1 YLPVVDI
8 WNLRELR
15 PDEELVMS
23 ERYNFGQELLG
34 LVVWLQWVFPQVG
47 IEDVKDCLCFLTWE
61 IAEDRTLEA
70 WDGQMRLAIME
81 VTCLMSDSTLQL
93 EIGDAEEMEQR
104 EYLVGVMQMNVG
116 VIGLVWREYLKGI
129 LLEILETME
138 VLEYLLG
145 ILLEVKGYRR
155 LVQEE

>member
-1 YLPVVDI
+1 PI

-23 ERYNFGQELLG
+23 ERYNFGQ
-34 LVVWLQWVFPQVG
+34 
-47 IEDVKDCLCFLTWE
+47 DVKDCLYFLTWE

-70 WDGQMRLAIME
+70 WDGQN
-81 VTCLMSDSTLQL
+81 
-93 EIGDAEEMEQR
+93 
-104 EYLVGVMQMNVG
+104 MQMNVG
-116 VIGLVWREYLKGI
+116 VIGVVWREYVKGI

-145 ILLEVKGYRR
+145 ILLEVKGNRR
-155 LVQEE
+155 LVQEEDRLANNENI

>member
-1 YLPVVDI
+1 
-8 WNLRELR
+8 
-15 PDEELVMS
+15 M
-23 ERYNFGQELLG
+23 
-34 LVVWLQWVFPQVG
+34 VWLQWVFPQVG

-81 VTCLMSDSTLQL
+81 VTCLMSDSTFQL
-93 EIGDAEEMEQR
+93 EIVDAEEMEQR

-129 LLEILETME
+129 LETME

-145 ILLEVKGYRR
+145 ILLEVKGNRR
-155 LVQEE
+155 LVQEEDRSRFGWGH